1 MVLASARETA
11 LPAQDVIARKSKILH
26 DTENCSTIDGIRDA
40 HMTNTCTQGI
50 SPSIRFNGLMGAL

>member
-11 LPAQDVIARKSKILH
+11 LLAEDLIARKSEILQ

-40 HMTNTCTQGI
+40 HNLTFDEYLRSRNF
-50 SPSIRFNGLMGAL
+50 SKHSF